1 MTHHISVDHIIS
13 RFIDAATHKQN
24 DPIQIRHLA
33 FSFLLLL
40 RNWIKS
46 RLISKDNMLQ
56 VKQKIYKKFRGE
68 IDLELLAPD
77 LLGYRH
83 RTLLHDATEVSG
95 KHSKTLVRYSDL

>member
-1 MTHHISVDHIIS
+1 
-13 RFIDAATHKQN
+13 
-24 DPIQIRHLA
+24 
-33 FSFLLLL
+33 
-40 RNWIKS
+40 
-46 RLISKDNMLQ
+46 MLQ